1 MVIRKSHS
9 HSFGS
14 TTIQGLWVWWFHFS
28 ETQLEEL
35 HIYDNSDSEEEK
47 KPLKAKIKRGKCY
60 GSNEQILFA
69 RTARPSAPLG
79 KLPPFDPETP
89 WDDGFML
96 KPQVTVPNPISP
108 FHREVCMAQL
118 QGDEDALALPVI
130 VTQVPPRPQF
140 PHKGLNY
147 DYNPSPFKTIKEIKQ
162 ACTQYGTNS
171 PYIWDWFKVCHRQK
185 DWSLMIG
192 RWLLGPV

>member
-69 RTARPSAPLG
+69 RTARPSAPPPSPLGEPSTFDPRLLG
-79 KLPPFDPETP
+79 KIVL
-89 WDDGFML
+89 L
-96 KPQVTVPNPISP
+96 KPQVTIPNTISP
-108 FHREVCMAQL
+108 FHRGVHVAQS
-118 QGDEDALALPVI
+118 QGDEDALALPGIVI
-130 VTQVPPRPQF
+130 QVPPGPQF
-140 PHKGLNY
+140 PNGGLN
-147 DYNPSPFKTIKEIKQ
+147 
-162 ACTQYGTNS
+162 
-171 PYIWDWFKVCHRQK
+171 
-185 DWSLMIG
+185 L
-192 RWLLGPV
+192 